1 MPGPGRPFAKGHK
14 GGRPKGSKNKVT
26 RAFRDAVLH
35 AFEGM
40 GGAEELQRWG
50 AEEKNRATFY
60 QICARMI
67 PSEQVQSG
75 PSALL
80 PSVIVHQAASDTRT

>member
-1 MPGPGRPFAKGHK
+1 MPGPGRPFVKGHK
-14 GGRPKGSKNKVT
+14 GGRPKGATNKVT
-26 RAFRDAVLH
+26 RAFRDAVLS

-50 AEEKNRATFY
+50 AEEKNRPVFY

-67 PSEQVQSG
+67 PTESVQSG

-80 PSVIVHQAASDTRT
+80 PKVIVHKPASTP